1 MRVVIH
7 GLTKEFMTGQ
17 GKIRALAGVDLE
29 VRDREFFG
37 VIGPTGCGKTTLL
50 HIIAGLQQP
59 TSGAVEFVGEKRT
72 QAMVSMVF
80 QDAALMPWRTV
91 DRNVPLGPE
100 FRGDPKPVYKR
111 VTEFFLEMVRLLD
124 VGSAHPNELSGGMK
138 QKVAIARAL
147 ANDPE
152 VILMDEPFAN
162 LDAQT
167 RLLLREELIRI
178 WERDKKTVILVTHN
192 IEEAVMLCDRVAVMS
207 AAPGVVR
214 NVISVDV
221 RRPRTLKSMSD
232 PDFVRSL
239 ERIWDLLRYEVDKAM
254 RENHP
259 SGRPASTK
267 GEERSRKNYFDWW

>member
-1 MRVVIH
+1 MRVVIQ

-17 GKIRALAGVDLE
+17 GKLRALAGVDLE

-59 TSGAVEFVGEKRT
+59 TAGMVEFVGEKRT

-111 VTEFFLEMVRLLD
+111 VAQFFLEMVRLLD
-124 VGSAHPNELSGGMK
+124 FGSAHPDELSGGMK

-167 RLLLREELIRI
+167 RLLLREELLRI

-192 IEEAVMLCDRVAVMS
+192 IEEAVMLCDRIAVMS

-214 NVISVDV
+214 NVISVEV

-232 PDFVRSL
+232 PEFVRSL
-239 ERIWDLLRYEVDKAM
+239 ERIWNLLRYEVDKAM

-259 SGRPASTK
+259 SGRSAPLQERPRK
-267 GEERSRKNYFDWW
+267 GYFDWW

>member
-7 GLTKEFMTGQ
+7 GLTKEFITGQ
-17 GKIRALAGVDLE
+17 GKVRALGGVDLE

-50 HIIAGLQQP
+50 HIIAGLEKP
-59 TSGAVEFVGEKRT
+59 TKGGVEFVGEKRT

-80 QDAALMPWRTV
+80 QDASLMPWRSV
-91 DRNVPLGPE
+91 EANVPLGPE
-100 FRGDPKPVYKR
+100 FRKQPLAVYR
-111 VTEFFLEMVRLLD
+111 RAAQFFLEMVRLLD
-124 VGSAHPNELSGGMK
+124 FRSSHPAELSGGMK

-152 VILMDEPFAN
+152 VILMDEPFAS

-167 RLLLREELIRI
+167 RLLLREELLRI
-178 WERDKKTVILVTHN
+178 WEKDKKTVILVTHN
-192 IEEAVMLCDRVAVMS
+192 IEEAVMLCDRIAVMS
-207 AAPGVVR
+207 AAPGIVKS
-214 NVISVDV
+214 VIPVDV

-232 PDFVRSL
+232 PDFVRCL
-239 ERIWDLLRYEVDKAM
+239 EKIWDLLRYEVDRAM

-259 SGRPASTK
+259 SR
-267 GEERSRKNYFDWW
+267 GEQEKPRKPLFDWRD